1 MATAA
6 RVETTRI
13 ASRWRQRGDPR
24 PLTTDPDCL
33 FCGIV
38 AGDVPADVVRRDDR
52 TIAFRDI
59 APQAPVHV
67 LVVPRNHIVNAS
79 TVEADD
85 AEDVLA
91 LLQAAKAVADAEGI
105 GGEDRGY
112 RLTFNVGPDA
122 SNTVPHLHLH
132 VLGGRS
138 FDWPPG

>member
-1 MATAA
+1 M
-6 RVETTRI
+6 
-13 ASRWRQRGDPR
+13 
-24 PLTTDPDCL
+24 TTDPECL

-38 AGDVPADVVRRDDR
+38 AGDVPADVVRRDER
-52 TIAFRDI
+52 TVAFRDI

-67 LVVPRNHIVNAS
+67 LVVPRNHIVNAG
-79 TVEADD
+79 TVGPDDADD
-85 AEDVLA
+85 VAA
-91 LLQAAKAVADAEGI
+91 LLMAARAVADAEGI

-132 VLGGRS
+132 LLGGRS